1 MMADMRG
8 RSRHSTKEK
17 PYAEQTPGSRRGA
30 KSREKK
36 IRLKKDGTPDR
47 RYKDEPKTASVD
59 ELIPLP
65 EDEDELD
72 KKTRQEK
79 YRALKIENDRLE
91 NQTLYRK
98 EVDQEQIRL
107 MDAFQDGV
115 SNLSDKWKQFRPD
128 ATPEDMIAAQKLE
141 ALIINHVK
149 NAVNE

>member
-1 MMADMRG
+1 MPRG
-8 RSRHSTKEK
+8 QSTHSTKEK
-17 PYAEQTPGSRRGA
+17 PYQEQAPGSRRGA

-36 IRLKKDGTPDR
+36 IRLKKDGTPDKR
-47 RYKDEPKTASVD
+47 FKPGAKPSGTD
-59 ELIPLP
+59 ELITLP

-98 EVDQEQIRL
+98 EVDQEIIRL
-107 MDAFQDGV
+107 MDAFQDGA

-141 ALIINHVK
+141 ALIIKYVK
-149 NAVNE
+149 DAVFNE